1 MADQGRFS
9 LVSEG
14 TNGTSARSAG
24 TNESGNEMA
33 LAYSARAY
41 HRKAHKPRPAQSEDE
56 TASEGWTSRIARLLP
71 RSIRSRINP
80 SEGFAECCKGR
91 MLFAVGLAI
100 LSRLAS
106 TAVHKDINMLI
117 LYVVSGPENQA
128 IFSPF
133 SPLQQ
138 TCQESSRA
146 FTPNLFSTES
156 LIVI

>member
-1 MADQGRFS
+1 MVDQDPFGI
-9 LVSEG
+9 VSVE
-14 TNGTSARSAG
+14 TNGNYVRSPGVSARS
-24 TNESGNEMA
+24 NESRDA

-100 LSRLAS
+100 LSRLAI
-106 TAVHKDINMLI
+106 TAVHKDIDMLI

-128 IFSPF
+128 IFFTIF
-133 SPLQQ
+133 SSLQQ
-138 TCQESSRA
+138 SAKNRESSRV
-146 FTPNLFSTES
+146 FPP
-156 LIVI
+156 